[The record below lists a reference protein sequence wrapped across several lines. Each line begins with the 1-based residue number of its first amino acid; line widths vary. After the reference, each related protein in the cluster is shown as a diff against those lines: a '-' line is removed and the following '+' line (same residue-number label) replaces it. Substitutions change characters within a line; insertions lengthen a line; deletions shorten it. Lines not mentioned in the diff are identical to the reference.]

1 MMFDALVDFLVA
13 NNFTVGVIDLTSEYT
28 NIKIGKFSLIRTLEY
43 LKIIIGS
50 INKFIKYRGGL
61 LYINTAQTKA
71 GFLRD
76 LFFVNLAWLFRYR
89 ILMQQFGSNFGNF
102 YSELSPWFKYLV
114 RTNFNKGHFI
124 IVEGEFTKCQF
135 SMLYNYQNK
144 VVSVSNGLPERNLL
158 ITNKGKIYN
167 PNHTFNLIY
176 LSYMI
181 ESKGYWDVLK
191 ALNILVNTYNMNVHC
206 VFAGSFKN
214 SVDAVLHINELEAE
228 EAFKLYILKN
238 NLQNHVTYYAGLMG
252 NAKAQAFLKANIF
265 LLPTYFKFE
274 GQPVSVLEAM
284 AYGAVPVVT
293 NYRMIPNMV
302 TPEVGLFVDPRSPDQ
317 IAEKVLFLIKNP
329 KTYATYSQAS
339 VDRFLEKY
347 TLDSYSKNILNL
359 IKMTLKEQ
367 NFE

>member
-1 MMFDALVDFLVA
+1 
-13 NNFTVGVIDLTSEYT
+13 
-28 NIKIGKFSLIRTLEY
+28 
-43 LKIIIGS
+43 
-50 INKFIKYRGGL
+50 
-61 LYINTAQTKA
+61 
-71 GFLRD
+71 
-76 LFFVNLAWLFRYR
+76 
-89 ILMQQFGSNFGNF
+89 MQQFGSNFGNF

-317 IAEKVLFLIKNP
+317 IAEKCYF
-329 KTYATYSQAS
+329 
-339 VDRFLEKY
+339 
-347 TLDSYSKNILNL
+347 
-359 IKMTLKEQ
+359 
-367 NFE
+367 